1 MKRIRLIALLL
12 WAGLPASAATLT
24 RAVLPSMGLSIGAFS
39 GAPAVSAA
47 PSLSA
52 ALPSLSAPALFTP
65 LLPSASAPVPE
76 LAPAAAAPALAPA
89 ALSATDN
96 AMIRT
101 PDVAQGLA
109 ALRAASHDIHPQ
121 VEELVGRINAAHPQL
136 PISAKNLFLV
146 RDLEVLRRLELPEDA
161 AGAARILFDGRSEVP
176 VVILVAAHPIGV
188 DNFVEFGVHESVHLM
203 DDGIL
208 RVRHDEELK
217 HFFAEGWT
225 QRRAVVMANDVLA
238 GLGRPATPGKA
249 YHKEIELVNAF
260 IALHGSDALD
270 ELVRTGS
277 DEGMR
282 RALGAR
288 WDIALRVVSGDGG
301 PKAARAKRLDALIAL
316 VNAKSVGPA
325 DEQALLDYVRR

>member
-1 MKRIRLIALLL
+1 MLL
-12 WAGLPASAATLT
+12 WAGLPASAAVP
-24 RAVLPSMGLSIGAFS
+24 RAVLPSSGLSIGAFAGS
-39 GAPAVSAA
+39 PVLSAA
-47 PSLSA
+47 PSLGA
-52 ALPSLSAPALFTP
+52 GLPALSAPAMLA
-65 LLPSASAPVPE
+65 PSLSPAASAP
-76 LAPAAAAPALAPA
+76 LASAASAIPAAAAPALAPA

-121 VEELVGRINAAHPQL
+121 VEELVGRINTAHPQL
-136 PISAKNLFLV
+136 PISAQNLFMI
-146 RDLEVLRRLELPEDA
+146 RDLEVLRRLEIPEDA
-161 AGAARILFDGRSEVP
+161 AGAARILFDGHSEVP
-176 VVILVAAHPIGV
+176 VVILAAAHPVGI
-188 DNFVEFGVHESVHLM
+188 DNFIEFGVHEAVHLM

-225 QRRAVVMANDVLA
+225 QRRAVVMANEVLR
-238 GLGRPATPGKA
+238 GMGRPETPGKA

-260 IALHGSDALD
+260 IALHGSAALD

-282 RALGAR
+282 RALGSR
-288 WDIALRVVSGDGG
+288 WDLALRVVSGDGG

-316 VNAKSVGPA
+316 VNAKAVGP
-325 DEQALLDYVRR
+325 DEERALLEYVRR